1 MSKIDFIQKRSFG
14 DMITATFNF
23 VKQEF
28 GSLLRYFAIVCLP
41 LVILELVLKTS
52 YLSDYFNNVINPLA
66 STDEYSSMLQII
78 WNAVAAIILT
88 FWIQLFT
95 LSYVR
100 VYLNKRH
107 QAEGRVTL
115 PEILRVM
122 VNKLGITLVWF
133 VINAIIVSIAFC
145 FLIVP
150 GLYLC
155 IGLMF
160 TSYYIILKDEPLS
173 QMFNSLRLIWG
184 KWWSTF
190 AYILVISIVVNVIA
204 YVFSA
209 PLMVTTAMTVITG
222 DAPGIYETALI
233 LLLSSVGQYLLQI
246 VIFVGVS
253 MKFFSLLDE
262 QEHTSV
268 LDKIGQLG
276 TVEEQTVN
284 EGER

>member
-14 DMITATFNF
+14 DMITATFDF

-28 GSLLRYFAIVCLP
+28 GSLFRCFAIVCLP
-41 LVILELVLKTS
+41 LVIIELVLKTN
-52 YLSDYFNNVINPLA
+52 YLSDYLNDAFNPLGA
-66 STDEYSSMLQII
+66 TDTYSGMLQMI

-100 VYLNKRH
+100 VYLDKRH

-122 VNKLGITLVWF
+122 ANKLGITLAWF
-133 VINAIIVSIAFC
+133 FINAIIVSIAFC

-160 TSYYIILKDEPLS
+160 TSYYIILKDRPLS
-173 QMFNSLRLIWG
+173 QMFKSLNLIRG
-184 KWWSTF
+184 NWWSTF
-190 AYILVISIVVNVIA
+190 GYMLVISIIVNVIA

-209 PLMVTTAMTVITG
+209 PLMVTATMTAITG
-222 DAPGIYETALI
+222 DAPGIYETALL

-246 VIFVGVS
+246 VMFVGIS

-262 QEHTSV
+262 QEHTSA

-276 TVEEQTVN
+276 TVEEQAVN